1 MFLMRSQFT
10 VVLAAAGLLWIPE
23 LSGAQDSRIQGQVA
37 AASRPTAELAAVPR
51 GEALVTYENATLTI
65 ASQGAPLI
73 DVFRQACSQ
82 LRATLDAPS
91 EANQPVV
98 GIFGPGSPREV
109 LASLLDGS
117 QYELGTAASVEN
129 AQALVR
135 VVVLSKSNNL
145 DRQGTKN
152 TGAANATAKAVTQ
165 PQPDSTH
172 GGEKASAQE
181 MVELL
186 SEAKVNFVDNESD
199 PEDPT
204 TGIVKAQ
211 AGDIFKALE
220 ALVKTAATAEDSGAS
235 PQPAASQAVAPLSPT
250 PRHRRR

>member
-1 MFLMRSQFT
+1 M
-10 VVLAAAGLLWIPE
+10 
-23 LSGAQDSRIQGQVA
+23 
-37 AASRPTAELAAVPR
+37 PR
-51 GEALVTYENATLTI
+51 GEAVVTFENAALTI

-73 DVFRQACSQ
+73 DVLRQVCSQ
-82 LRATLDAPS
+82 LGAALDAPS

-98 GIFGPGSPREV
+98 GIFGPGSAREV
-109 LASLLDGS
+109 LASLLEGS

-135 VVVLSKSNNL
+135 VVVLSKSKL
-145 DRQGTKN
+145 PDRQGAKN
-152 TGAANATAKAVTQ
+152 PGAMNATAEPVTQ
-165 PQPDSTH
+165 PQLDSTRK
-172 GGEKASAQE
+172 GEKASAQE

-186 SEAKVNFVDNESD
+186 SEAKVNFVDTESD

-220 ALVKTAATAEDSGAS
+220 GIIKTAAAAEDSGAG
-235 PQPAASQAVAPLSPT
+235 PQPGASQAAVAAPVSPT